1 MPRYAKSINA
11 IYISE
16 RMQETLRHIKKYVIT
31 TIIAPMGYG
40 KSTAALWFLDE
51 RQKKGDSVFRINIY
65 SSDVSLF
72 WQGFCSAFRNTELGE
87 RLKGMN
93 FPTGQAAINMFIQNM
108 EDYLNTL
115 EKDMYLLFDDCHLM
129 EDSRAFSML
138 FALCDIPTTKLH
150 IILVPAVRFCC
161 TEKRCI
167 WEASF
172 TGSP

>member
-1 MPRYAKSINA
+1 
-11 IYISE
+11 
-16 RMQETLRHIKKYVIT
+16 
-31 TIIAPMGYG
+31 
-40 KSTAALWFLDE
+40 
-51 RQKKGDSVFRINIY
+51 
-65 SSDVSLF
+65 
-72 WQGFCSAFRNTELGE
+72 
-87 RLKGMN
+87 MN